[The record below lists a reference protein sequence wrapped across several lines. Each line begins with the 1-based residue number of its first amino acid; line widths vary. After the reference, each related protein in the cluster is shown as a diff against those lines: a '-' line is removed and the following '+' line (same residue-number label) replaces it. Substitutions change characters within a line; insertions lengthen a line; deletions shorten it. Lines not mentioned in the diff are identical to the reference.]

1 MVLPKTVDRVII
13 VSGGPSA
20 EQTYFG
26 DAFEIR
32 SDAFAKNNYSWVYTT
47 IGVNHVVEKG
57 NFDYWVTCDHVVFET
72 ASPRGWPILF
82 GKSDWHQRITEG
94 PQLDAW
100 YAWPKIYQ
108 NDVHGLMP
116 PPSGDVPTYSD
127 LPRPC
132 AQWNAFSG
140 LAALGLVWILRP
152 KLVDLFGFDM
162 EGEGGAADEGHD
174 LPRKRD
180 AERWATETR
189 IFRWW
194 LGVFAYSGIMV
205 RRHTLNGIEAWPM
218 KEVEVGREGV
228 S

>member
-1 MVLPKTVDRVII
+1 VVLPETVERVVV

-20 EQTYFG
+20 GKTFFG
-26 DAFEIR
+26 DGCGT
-32 SDAFAKNNYSWVYTT
+32 AFAETHRCWVLPT
-47 IGVNHVVEKG
+47 IGVNHVVEKMA
-57 NFDYWVTCDHVVFET
+57 FDYWVACDHVVFET
-72 ASPRGWPILF
+72 ADSAGRPILF
-82 GKSDWHQRITEG
+82 GHNDWHQRITVG

-180 AERWATETR
+180 AERWATELK
-189 IFRWW
+189 IFKWWGRAFAAAKIQVRWHTPH
-194 LGVFAYSGIMV
+194 GIK
-205 RRHTLNGIEAWPM
+205 TWGLE
-218 KEVEVGREGV
+218 
-228 S
+228 